1 MGVCQSAMDEVE
13 AQFKDPA
20 LEEEMNDGVRRREN
34 KRTGEIEEYE
44 AGDNDQDND
53 AFLFEEEEVKEGEE
67 FMAVKPWIG
76 AVKEPDNHPEPNPSP
91 PDVCYQ
97 LEYAYGYRCQDSR
110 QNIYYSC
117 NDEICYMTACLGV
130 ILNKDSNT
138 QKFFGGGEVENS
150 SKQVS
155 STKDSHNNDI
165 MCMDVNTSGGRN
177 LAVTGQ
183 VGKWP
188 AVFIWD
194 TTTGEKVQRFQLDK

>member
-1 MGVCQSAMDEVE
+1 
-13 AQFKDPA
+13 
-20 LEEEMNDGVRRREN
+20 
-34 KRTGEIEEYE
+34 
-44 AGDNDQDND
+44 
-53 AFLFEEEEVKEGEE
+53 
-67 FMAVKPWIG
+67 
-76 AVKEPDNHPEPNPSP
+76 
-91 PDVCYQ
+91 
-97 LEYAYGYRCQDSR
+97 
-110 QNIYYSC
+110 
-117 NDEICYMTACLGV
+117 MTACLGV

-194 TTTGEKVQRFQLDK
+194 TTTGEKV